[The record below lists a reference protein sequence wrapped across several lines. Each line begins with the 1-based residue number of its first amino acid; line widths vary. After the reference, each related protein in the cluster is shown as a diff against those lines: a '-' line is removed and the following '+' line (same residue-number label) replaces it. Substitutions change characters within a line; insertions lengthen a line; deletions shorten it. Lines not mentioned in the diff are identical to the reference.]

1 MKHPDIFIS
10 HPDHWSAAS
19 YAVASSIF
27 LGHSHPQNGGA
38 PGPPGPRGPE
48 NTATERPSLRAA
60 PSVSPR
66 TTRCE
71 WDQGSLPED
80 PGSVPAEFTKN
91 WGKMEKWSLSNLSNL
106 RIKHWDV
113 TNLVTFGGFHQHLEI
128 SAKIN
133 TILKF
138 IRNQPL
144 KIGIWSQQKL
154 ESNHHMTYGLATL
167 TRNPI

>member
-10 HPDHWSAAS
+10 HPDHWIHWSAAS

-27 LGHSHPQNGGA
+27 FGTPI
-38 PGPPGPRGPE
+38 PKTVGPRAPRPHF
-48 NTATERPSLRAA
+48 TATERPTLRAA

-91 WGKMEKWSLSNLSNL
+91 WGKMDKWSLSNLRIKNRDVSNL
-106 RIKHWDV
+106 V
-113 TNLVTFGGFHQHLEI
+113 SFGGFHQHLEI
-128 SAKIN
+128 SAYY
-133 TILKF
+133 TIQ
-138 IRNQPL
+138 IHSNQPL
-144 KIGIWSQQKL
+144 KIGIWTQQKL
-154 ESNHHMTYGLATL
+154 ESNHHNMTHGQLATL